1 MKSLKGHLLV
11 ASPSLMSPFFA
22 RTVILMFDHSQKGA
36 MGVVLNRPTEANVCD
51 VAEQVLNQPL
61 DWSKPIHLGGPVT
74 GPLLVVHVDAEL
86 ADQEVLDGVY
96 QSIDADKVR
105 QILQRQ
111 CEPSLIVANYA
122 GWGPGQLEGELAEDS
137 WLTCDATMDLVFWE
151 GARDLWTEVVS
162 RIRSTQLQNILG
174 LDNLPA
180 DPSVN

>member
-1 MKSLKGHLLV
+1 MKSLKGQLLV

-36 MGVVLNRPTEANVCD
+36 MGVVLNRPTEATVGD
-51 VAEQVLNQPL
+51 VAEQVLDEPL

-74 GPLLVVHVDAEL
+74 GPLLVVHIEPDL

-96 QSIDADKVR
+96 QSIDAEKVR

-111 CEPSLIVANYA
+111 SEPSLIVANYS

-151 GARDLWTEVVS
+151 GSGDLWAEVVS

-174 LDNLPA
+174 LDHLPE